1 MVTMDQTEPGKQL
14 FRIMM
19 KLAMTMTTSCEDR
32 ALVVVHVKR
41 RAEAS
46 LDEFLGGPLP
56 NSVPSSRST
65 TGMRRFDSDNGPD
78 SPRKPDDSD
87 SDVSKSDE
95 IDNVDDYLM

>member
-1 MVTMDQTEPGKQL
+1 
-14 FRIMM
+14 M

-65 TGMRRFDSDNGPD
+65 TGMRRFDSNNGPDKPRKTNGDNGPD
-78 SPRKPDDSD
+78 RTRKTT
-87 SDVSKSDE
+87 VSNHDE
-95 IDNVDDYLM
+95 IGNDNDYLM